1 MSQTSVTFP
10 SGEALIELEGILH
23 LPGGHGPFPACVIC
37 HPYPPA
43 GGSMEVPVVAT
54 VANALAQAGVA
65 ALRFNF
71 RGVGA
76 STGAFD
82 DGQGEVDDVVGALD
96 WLSAQSEVNP
106 DRLALV
112 GYSFGAVMA
121 LFNAARDDQARP
133 LVLIGIPLRW
143 NLPLPALYHSD
154 CLLLAGEI
162 DQFCPLSELR
172 AFAQQQEGVV
182 KVDVIAGADHF
193 LFGYESEVANA
204 VVGFLRETLSR

>member
-1 MSQTSVTFP
+1 
-10 SGEALIELEGILH
+10 
-23 LPGGHGPFPACVIC
+23 
-37 HPYPPA
+37 
-43 GGSMEVPVVAT
+43 MEVPLVAT
-54 VANALAQAGVA
+54 IAHALAQAGVA

-82 DGQGEVDDVVGALD
+82 EGQGEVADVAGALG
-96 WLSAQSEVNP
+96 WLSTQSEVNP

-121 LFNAARDDQARP
+121 LFNEARDYQARP
-133 LVLIGIPLRW
+133 LVLIGLPLGW
-143 NLPLPALYHSD
+143 NLPLPGVYHSA
-154 CLLLAGEI
+154 CLFLAGEI
-162 DQFCPLSELR
+162 DQFCPASELR

-193 LFGYESEVANA
+193 LFGYESEVAHA
-204 VVGFLRETLSR
+204 VVDFLGEVLSR

>member
-1 MSQTSVTFP
+1 MSQTGVTFP
-10 SGEALIELEGILH
+10 SDETLIELEGILH
-23 LPGGHGPFPACVIC
+23 LPGGRGPFPACVIC

-43 GGSMEVPVVAT
+43 GGSMEVPVVA
-54 VANALAQAGVA
+54 AIAHALAQAGVA

-82 DGQGEVDDVVGALD
+82 DGQGEVNDVAGALD
-96 WLSAQSEVNP
+96 WLSAQPEVDS

-121 LFNAARDDQARP
+121 LVNAASDDQARP
-133 LVLIGIPLRW
+133 LVLIGIPLSW
-143 NLPLPALYHSD
+143 NLPLPDLYHSA
-154 CLLLAGEI
+154 CLLIAGEI

-172 AFAQQQEGVV
+172 AFAQQQEGAV
-182 KVDVIAGADHF
+182 KIDVIAGADHF

-204 VVGFLRETLSR
+204 AVGFLRGVLSR